1 MKIKYGSDAKNI
13 YVTNIC
19 FNKLLQNNIITIPSG
34 DHNRAYYFTDPI
46 VGVLKNI
53 YIIIDNKT
61 TEYDYTQEIKIDIT
75 SEIITTQTIIVDKKI
90 SQLHSNLK
98 LNYGSFKEELPEQKM
113 VVRHLTGSEKV
124 LEIGSNIG
132 RNSLIIASII
142 DNNNF
147 LTLES
152 DTTIFNQLN
161 ENKNINNFTFY
172 TENSA
177 LSNRKLIQKGW
188 DTMVSN
194 DLLPDYK
201 WVNTITLKNLYAKYN
216 IQFDTLVLDCEGA
229 FYYILMDFPEILFNI
244 NLIIMENDYHDIA
257 HKQYID
263 NILKNNNFYVD
274 YVESGGWDPLSTPC
288 YNNFYEV
295 WTKLI

>member
-34 DHNRAYYFTDPI
+34 DHNRAYYFNDPI
-46 VGVLKNI
+46 VGVLKKI

-295 WTKLI
+295 WKKLI